1 LAYFNFG
8 FLSESKNKKMTYK
21 IINNGKTAE
30 IKFYGYI
37 SSWWNGA
44 DDYTRTLAEIEA
56 KGIKDVVIKTHCYGG
71 SVFEGA
77 AIWTANK
84 SSKLNIEFVIEGI
97 AASMMFI
104 VMLSGNKLTISS
116 MGKGMVH
123 APRDLA
129 GGTSKQLFQS
139 AKLLK
144 SIEKDFINVWMS
156 KTKQTA
162 DEASQYM
169 DGTDYWFDAEELV
182 KLGIADGIVTETAF
196 VTEVLGK
203 PDNGTAIEA
212 VFNRYTA
219 MADDNNNFSLNK
231 STMDKLKLATQLG
244 LTGINANTT
253 DEQFYAAVEAKK
265 SNDLAQEA
273 ARVEGEAQN
282 LIEAKE
288 KELGLKFTEEQ
299 VKAYKSIAT
308 SSGSC
313 DNLKVVLSSLSS
325 AAVPVPITN
334 MLNNQNNAV
343 SGFVAADRASWNW
356 DKWQKEDP
364 AGLEALESTN
374 MAAFKALYE
383 AKFGNKL
390 EARFE

>member
-1 LAYFNFG
+1 
-8 FLSESKNKKMTYK
+8 MIYK
-21 IINNGKTAE
+21 ITNNGKTAE

-219 MADDNNNFSLNK
+219 MIDNNFSLNK
-231 STMDKLKLATQLG
+231 STMDKMKLAAQLG
-244 LTGINANTT
+244 LTGIDANTT

-265 SNDLAQEA
+265 SADTASQA
-273 ARVEGEAQN
+273 ARVEAEAKA
-282 LIEAKE
+282 LIEAKQ
-288 KELGLKFTEEQ
+288 KELGIKFNEEQ
-299 VKAYKSIAT
+299 ILAYKGIAT
-308 SSGSC
+308 GSNSC
-313 DNLKVVLSSLSS
+313 DTLKVVLSSLSTS
-325 AAVPVPITN
+325 AVPPPITS
-334 MLNNQNNAV
+334 LLDKQTNAV
-343 SGFVAADRASWNW
+343 SGFVAADRAAWNW
-356 DKWQKEDP
+356 DKWEKEDP

-383 AKFGNKL
+383 GKFGSASTL
-390 EARFE
+390 QARFE

>member
-1 LAYFNFG
+1 
-8 FLSESKNKKMTYK
+8 MIYK
-21 IINNGKTAE
+21 ITNNGKTAE

-144 SIEKDFINVWMS
+144 SIEKDFINVWIA
-156 KTKQTA
+156 KTKQSA
-162 DEASQYM
+162 EEAAGYM

-196 VTEVLGK
+196 VTEIAGK

-212 VFNRYTA
+212 VFNRYSA
-219 MADDNNNFSLNK
+219 MADDNNFSPNK
-231 STMDKLKLATQLG
+231 SNKMDKIKLASQLG
-244 LTGINANTT
+244 LTGITANTT
-253 DEQFYAAVEAKK
+253 DEQFYAAVEAKNSSDMAK
-265 SNDLAQEA
+265 QA
-273 ARVEGEAQN
+273 ARVESEAQA

-288 KELGLKFTEEQ
+288 KELGIKFNEQ
-299 VKAYKSIAT
+299 QVLAYKSIAAT
-308 SSGSC
+308 SDSC
-313 DNLKVVLSSLSS
+313 DSLKVVLSTLSNTS
-325 AAVPVPITN
+325 VPPPITN
-334 MLNNQNNAV
+334 LLDNKSKAV
-343 SGFVAADRASWNW
+343 SGFVAADRAGWSWDRW
-356 DKWQKEDP
+356 EEEDH
-364 AGLEALESTN
+364 AGLEALEKTN

-383 AKFGNKL
+383 AKFGSQL